1 VGLKACDGSGC
12 HENSKPRYT
21 IIPAEAG
28 IHRAAIPRRRLLAA
42 LPVSLAACEAPRLT
56 PPLPPSGTRLVLAP
70 VDVARS
76 RIIRIDVGLR
86 PFRPAGFVVR
96 SEALGDK
103 TMVHN
108 YGHGGGGVTL
118 SWGTAALAL
127 EQPFPPTRHCAVL
140 GCGAVGLATARLLQE
155 QGKQVTIYAE
165 HLPPETTSN
174 VAGAQW
180 WPSFVYDEDALT
192 PLFRSQFVR
201 AAHVAYRR
209 FQTLP
214 GADYGISWRR
224 NYLVSDTPIAESS
237 PPDQDLALDDLCIEC
252 RTLDDRENPFRG
264 FHVRQFDTMMIEP
277 SIYLPSMMRA
287 VREAGGRI
295 VVRRFNTRADI
306 LRLRESVVFNCT
318 GLGARDLF
326 GDFELVPLKGQ
337 LVVLLPQP
345 EVTYNVV
352 GDGIYAFPR
361 YDGVLLGGTEQRGVW
376 SLAPDETEVAR
387 VLAAQKRVFASLP
400 YASKLVA
407 SGQNRSHRAIG

>member
-1 VGLKACDGSGC
+1 MIGYDNEPGKGDC
-12 HENSKPRYT
+12 
-21 IIPAEAG
+21 
-28 IHRAAIPRRRLLAA
+28 RRESDREEPDALTTPEPLIKQLLAA
-42 LPVSLAACEAPRLT
+42 SRHRRALLAMLPASLAACAVPALT
-56 PPLPPSGTRLVLAP
+56 PPLPPHGTRLVLAP

-96 SEALGDK
+96 SEPLGDK
-103 TMVHN
+103 TVVHN

-118 SWGTAALAL
+118 SWGTAQLAL
-127 EQPFPPTRHCAVL
+127 EQPFPPARHCAVL

-155 QGKQVTIYAE
+155 QGREVTIYAE

-180 WPSFVYDEDALT
+180 WPSYVYDEAALT
-192 PLFRSQFVR
+192 PRFRTQFVR
-201 AAHVAYRR
+201 AAHLAYHR

-214 GADYGISWRR
+214 EADYGISWRR
-224 NYLVSDTPIAESS
+224 NYFVSATPFAES
-237 PPDQDLALDDLCIEC
+237 PPADRAMALADLCIEC
-252 RTLDDRENPFRG
+252 RTLDHRENPFRG
-264 FHVRQFDTMMIEP
+264 FHVRQFDTMMIAP
-277 SIYLPSMMRA
+277 PIYLPAMMRA

-295 VVRRFNTRADI
+295 VASRFNTPADI
-306 LRLRESVVFNCT
+306 LRLGESVVFNCT

-326 GDFELVPLKGQ
+326 GDFELIPVKGQ

-345 EVTYNVV
+345 EVTYNMV

-376 SLAPDETEVAR
+376 SLAPDQAEVTR
-387 VLAAQKRVFASLP
+387 VLAAQSSVFASL
-400 YASKLVA
+400 
-407 SGQNRSHRAIG
+407 RSDRPTG